1 VLDTAD
7 IVRDAVFRQQSQ
19 TVPIRAFSP
28 PLKSIAAIDKRGYIL
43 CAVEVHVGTA
53 LTSFAARILFGA
65 LALSCAALAQ
75 GSGHRTLAPSPKAS
89 APPPVPEVSTL
100 DQQRI
105 QRESSGAKPLS
116 TSGNKLDTCLLPPLS
131 EIQAQTIAVA
141 SLQIAPNAKKD
152 YATGCGALRDRQYDK
167 AEEKLRKAVKED
179 PNYPAA
185 WVTLGQLLASR
196 QKLEDARGACSKAQS
211 VDPMY
216 LPSYLCLADIAARSQ
231 NWEEMLSLS
240 SHALQID
247 PTNDPLAY
255 DYNAAANLKL
265 HRLPDAEKSALKAIE
280 IDRNHSDP
288 RVHFVLAQIYEAE
301 GDRSRETAQLQEYV
315 KYASPSEAA
324 AVKQYLS
331 ELETQQK

>member
-1 VLDTAD
+1 M
-7 IVRDAVFRQQSQ
+7 
-19 TVPIRAFSP
+19 
-28 PLKSIAAIDKRGYIL
+28 
-43 CAVEVHVGTA
+43 GTA
-53 LTSFAARILFGA
+53 LPSFAIRLLFAA
-65 LALSCAALAQ
+65 LACSCGALAQ
-75 GSGHRTLAPSPKAS
+75 GSGHKTLAPPPKAS
-89 APPPVPEVSTL
+89 APPPIPEVSTL

-105 QRESSGAKPLS
+105 QLEKSSAKTTS

-131 EIQAQTIAVA
+131 SIQVPTIAVA

-179 PNYPAA
+179 PNYLPA
-185 WVTLGQLLASR
+185 WVTLGQLLAAR
-196 QKLEDARGACSKAQS
+196 QKMEDARGACSKAQS

-231 NWEEMLSLS
+231 NWEEMLMLS
-240 SHALQID
+240 SRALQID
-247 PTNDPLAY
+247 ATNNPLAY

-301 GDRSRETAQLQEYV
+301 GDPTRETAELQEYL
-315 KYASPSEAA
+315 KYASPSDAA

-331 ELETQQK
+331 QLETQQK